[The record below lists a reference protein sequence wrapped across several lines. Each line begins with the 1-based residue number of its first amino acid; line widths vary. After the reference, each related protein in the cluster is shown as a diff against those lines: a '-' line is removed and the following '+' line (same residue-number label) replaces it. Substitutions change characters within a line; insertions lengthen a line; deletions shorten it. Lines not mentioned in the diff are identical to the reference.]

1 LRTSPSVKGIVLD
14 HRRKLKI
21 SLRVREDLLVIKPVV
36 DKLGWKQG
44 AVSRVFH
51 CPANVWP
58 LLSGIENSDA
68 ERLDWQLRFVLDSA
82 AIVRDAPL
90 ALQAYVQGGHF
101 WMAYPKLSGSIVTD
115 ISRDKGWEPVFKLDM
130 LAVTQIAIDSD
141 WSALRFRRRI
151 EIKKLT
157 RKF

>member
-1 LRTSPSVKGIVLD
+1 VN
-14 HRRKLKI
+14 
-21 SLRVREDLLVIKPVV
+21 KPVV

-51 CPANVWP
+51 CPVSVLP
-58 LLSGIENSDA
+58 LLSEIENSDA
-68 ERLDWQLRFVLDSA
+68 EQLDWQLRFVLDSA

-90 ALQAYVQGGHF
+90 ALQAYVEGGHL
-101 WMAYPKLSGSIVTD
+101 WMAYPKLSGAIVTD
-115 ISRDKGWEPVFKLDM
+115 MGRDKGWEPLLKLD
-130 LAVTQIAIDSD
+130 LLPVTLIAIDSD
-141 WSALRFRRRI
+141 WSALRFRHRT